1 MLILITFIP
10 YGAAS
15 FVGPETRTTSAP
27 LSLASSAI
35 AYPIFPV
42 DLFVIYLT
50 GSIGAIVGPALIS
63 TFLPFKSCSLSS
75 NSNSTLST
83 IVFTSASLPL
93 PISPQANLPLAGSIN
108 S

>member
-35 AYPIFPV
+35 AYPILPV
-42 DLFVIYLT
+42 DLFEINLT
-50 GSIGAIVGPALIS
+50 GSILALVGPAVTR
-63 TFLPFKSCSLSS
+63 TFLPIKSFLS
-75 NSNSTLST
+75 
-83 IVFTSASLPL
+83 
-93 PISPQANLPLAGSIN
+93 
-108 S
+108 